1 MGKQRSKQLKKT
13 KGVNKTSFDELAD
26 DLKEDV
32 FRRLDIKD
40 RGKFKCVSKEWR
52 RLITAACSPICSGF
66 LYKNANMNRP
76 LAEVK
81 HLSYQPWS
89 GDPLSG
95 KLRFHAS
102 FAFEE
107 SLPFKL
113 SSGLQESCNGLLL
126 LCHCHKSEVGSIV
139 KESEVGKYRGR
150 LRMYSYYVINP
161 LTRQYFVICKPKP
174 NSALYN
180 YAALAYHPAESSHFK
195 IEAREPWV
203 VQEIEIP
210 GTAKINEAACIG
222 LSNDHIKFA
231 ISDGSSLKI
240 WELNHQFVDSRDY
253 NRWSLKFSCRSQDI
267 NRSFKYPTPLTF
279 HPNLDAIVL
288 CLVDYGKFAS
298 FGCLHYSEE
307 MAKAMPCL
315 MQLRWRNN
323 HKFVFPLFQCE
334 APFAGDTAK

>member
-126 LCHCHKSEVGSIV
+126 LCHCHKSEVRSIV

-195 IEAREPWV
+195 IVRFR
-203 VQEIEIP
+203 
-210 GTAKINEAACIG
+210 AK
-222 LSNDHIKFA
+222 
-231 ISDGSSLKI
+231 
-240 WELNHQFVDSRDY
+240 
-253 NRWSLKFSCRSQDI
+253 
-267 NRSFKYPTPLTF
+267 
-279 HPNLDAIVL
+279 NLDV
-288 CLVDYGKFAS
+288 YSSETGKWS
-298 FGCLHYSEE
+298 NRKICCQQGS
-307 MAKAMPCL
+307 
-315 MQLRWRNN
+315 
-323 HKFVFPLFQCE
+323 
-334 APFAGDTAK
+334 